1 MVVRKKLLSI
11 VLLVSLILLGD
22 SSDSSW
28 SQSYS
33 QLELDANR
41 IPWTRLLYQ
50 SKSVMVNMTTNVG
63 LESLSADEVKAALIA
78 SHEGV
83 AIQIPSTGGYKLASQ
98 TIIDPIFQPP
108 VKITNQVWFEPKNAT
123 ALGRI
128 RLRQGKDDFKKI
140 YRFTQQGVFRH
151 RREPKDKQEAQQ
163 DPENWTD
170 VKDTFYPYNLAQ
182 LGCANV
188 SERLLLIYI
197 ASLVEQLENNKPLFL
212 CIFGK
217 RQLFQVQ
224 LKSAGL
230 HSVKID
236 YIEKK
241 LQTKYHRQGDVK
253 AHKILLEAQPLESNL
268 EKVENFSF
276 LGFRKNIAFFIHLT
290 SKMPIQVSGEIPK
303 GDSVTIKLH
312 EVQLR

>member
-1 MVVRKKLLSI
+1 MLVRKTLLSI
-11 VLLVSLILLGD
+11 VLSVGLILIGD
-22 SSDSSW
+22 FSNSIW

-33 QLELDANR
+33 LLELDVKR
-41 IPWTRLLYQ
+41 IQWTRLMYQ
-50 SKSVMVNMTTNVG
+50 VKSVMVNMTTNVD
-63 LESLSADEVKAALIA
+63 LEFLSADKVKAALIENQ
-78 SHEGV
+78 EGV
-83 AIQIPSTGGYKLASQ
+83 AIQIPSTGGYQLASH
-98 TIIDPIFQPP
+98 TIIDSIFQPP
-108 VKITNQVWFEPKNAT
+108 VKITNQVWFEPRNAT

-197 ASLVEQLENNKPLFL
+197 ASTVEHLDNSKPLFL

-236 YIEKK
+236 YIEK
-241 LQTKYHRQGDVK
+241 QQQSTNQRQGEVK
-253 AHKILLEAQPLESNL
+253 AHKILLEAKPMESNL

-276 LGFRKNIAFFIHLT
+276 LGFRKNIAFFIHPA
-290 SKMPIQVSGEIPK
+290 SKLPIQISGEVPK
-303 GDSVTIKLH
+303 AGEVTLKLH

>member
-1 MVVRKKLLSI
+1 MV
-11 VLLVSLILLGD
+11 D
-22 SSDSSW
+22 
-28 SQSYS
+28 
-33 QLELDANR
+33 
-41 IPWTRLLYQ
+41 
-50 SKSVMVNMTTNVG
+50 MTTNVA
-63 LESLSADEVKAALIA
+63 LESLPADEVKAALIA
-78 SHEGV
+78 NQEGV
-83 AIQIPSTGGYKLASQ
+83 AVQIPGTGGYKLATN
-98 TIIDPIFQPP
+98 TIIDSIFQPP
-108 VKITNQVWFEPKNAT
+108 VKITNQVWFDPRNAT
-123 ALGRI
+123 ALGRM
-128 RLRQGKDDFKKI
+128 RLRRGEDDFKKI

-163 DPENWTD
+163 GPEKWTD
-170 VKDTFYPYNLAQ
+170 VLDTFYPYNMAQ

-197 ASLVEQLENNKPLFL
+197 ASAVEQLENNKPLFL

-224 LKSAGL
+224 LKSAGI

-241 LQTKYHRQGDVK
+241 LQTKHHRQGDVK
-253 AHKILLEAQPLESNL
+253 THKILLETKPLESNL

-276 LGFRKNIAFFIHLT
+276 LGILKNIAFFIDPT
-290 SKMPIQVSGEIPK
+290 SKLPIQISGEIPRA
-303 GDSVTIKLH
+303 GSVTLKLH

>member
-1 MVVRKKLLSI
+1 MAIRKKLQSL

-22 SSDSSW
+22 FSNSVW

-41 IPWTRLLYQ
+41 ILWTRLLYQ
-50 SKSVMVNMTTNVG
+50 SKSIMVDMTTNVV

-78 SHEGV
+78 NQEGV
-83 AIQIPSTGGYKLASQ
+83 AVQIPGTGGYKLASN
-98 TIIDPIFQPP
+98 TIIDSIFQPP
-108 VKITNQVWFEPKNAT
+108 VKITNQVWFDPRNAT
-123 ALGRI
+123 ALGRM
-128 RLRQGKDDFKKI
+128 RLRRGEDDFKKI

-151 RREPKDKQEAQQ
+151 RREPKDQQEAQQ
-163 DPENWTD
+163 DPEKWTD
-170 VKDTFYPYNLAQ
+170 VLDTFYPYNLAQ

-197 ASLVEQLENNKPLFL
+197 ASTVEQLENNKPLFL

-224 LKSAGL
+224 LKSAGI

-241 LQTKYHRQGDVK
+241 LQATHHRQGEVK

-276 LGFRKNIAFFIHLT
+276 LGFRKNIAFFIDPT
-290 SKMPIQVSGEIPK
+290 SKLPIQISGEIPK
-303 GDSVTIKLH
+303 AGSVTLKLH